1 MSRILIPPANS
12 FARIAQTISRLED
25 GDTLIVPGAMEAA
38 YAREL
43 LGRLRPEVLVFVEV
57 KDER

>member
-1 MSRILIPPANS
+1 MARILIPSANS
-12 FARIAQTISRLED
+12 YARIARTIARLED
-25 GDTLIVPGAMEAA
+25 GDTLIVPGPMEAA

-43 LGRLRPEVLVFVEV
+43 LGRLRPEILVFVEV